1 MTLQQ
6 LAERQAGDVTI
17 LALGGRSEEGDTTF
31 RDRIEELL
39 RANRVRV
46 VLDLQAVEYIDST
59 GLGTIAA
66 KYLTLR
72 RRGGD
77 LKLLHVPPRTLQLM
91 TITKLTRVF
100 EFFDSEDRAIESFG
114 RDATSPGP

>member
-1 MTLQQ
+1 MALQQ

-17 LALGGRSEEGDTTF
+17 LALGGRCEEGDTTI
-31 RDRIEELL
+31 RDRIDELL
-39 RANRVRV
+39 RNGRVKV
-46 VLDLQAVEYIDST
+46 VLDLGAMAYIDST
-59 GLGTIAA
+59 GVGTIAA

-91 TITKLTRVF
+91 TVTKLTRVF
-100 EFFDSEDRAIESFG
+100 EFFDEEAVAIASFLG
-114 RDATSPGP
+114 DAGAA